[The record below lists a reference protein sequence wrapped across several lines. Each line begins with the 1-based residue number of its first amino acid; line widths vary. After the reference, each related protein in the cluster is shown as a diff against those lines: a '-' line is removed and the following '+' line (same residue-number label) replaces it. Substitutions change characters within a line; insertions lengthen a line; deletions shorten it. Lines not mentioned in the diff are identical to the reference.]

1 MGELIIPGVTENTEP
16 EEPVVAEVDEDWEL
30 LATIIQQVEEF
41 DPEASDREKEL
52 HVELALTRHVNQQK
66 IKSYSQLNEVNPQMF
81 VDPLTLFS
89 IRLDYLIDR
98 LVGTDG
104 EKRLEFELGNERL
117 VTEHI
122 DAMGMNVA
130 RQRAQMMDPNTQ
142 AQMQGFNRQQ
152 RRQQEREMAKAFAQ
166 RINQRRGQ

>member
-30 LATIIQQVEEF
+30 LATIVQQVEEF
-41 DPEASDREKEL
+41 DPTASDREKEL
-52 HVELALTRHVNQQK
+52 HLELALTRHVNQQK
-66 IKSYSQLNEVNPQMF
+66 VKSYSQLNEVNPQMF

-89 IRLDYLIDR
+89 IRLDHLIDMM
-98 LVGTDG
+98 VGTEG

-122 DAMGMNVA
+122 DAMGMRVA
-130 RQRAQMMDPNTQ
+130 QQRAQMLDPNAQ
-142 AQMQGFNRQQ
+142 AQMQQFSRQQ
-152 RRQQEREMAKAFAQ
+152 RRQKQREMAKVIE
-166 RINQRRGQ
+166 RQRRGQ